1 MTDKLS
7 EYGWSFQ
14 IKVLASM
21 FVDRTFL
28 QQIADI
34 IQADYFESEAN
45 SWLLEVLLDHFSES
59 EVIDLKETYSD
70 IGDLYI
76 FVSKNYLS

>member
-7 EYGWSFQ
+7 EYGWGFQ
-14 IKVLASM
+14 VKVVAAM
-21 FVDRTFL
+21 FTDRMFL

-45 SWLLEVLLDHFSES
+45 SWIMEIILEHFRMISM
-59 EVIDLKETYSD
+59 K
-70 IGDLYI
+70 
-76 FVSKNYLS
+76 